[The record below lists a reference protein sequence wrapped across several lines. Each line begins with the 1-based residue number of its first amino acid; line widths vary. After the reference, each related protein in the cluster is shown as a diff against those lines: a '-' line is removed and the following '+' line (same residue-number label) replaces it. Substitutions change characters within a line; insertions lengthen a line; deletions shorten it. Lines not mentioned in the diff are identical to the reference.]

1 MVPPTSNTVERLFSQ
16 CKLVLTPQ
24 RRSMLP
30 ANFEQLAFLQVN
42 RGMWDVST
50 VARVSKQQGS

>member
-1 MVPPTSNTVERLFSQ
+1 MVPPTNTVERLFSQ

-24 RRSMLP
+24 RRAMLP
-30 ANFEQLAFLQVN
+30 ANFEQLAFHRVN

-50 VARVSKQQGS
+50 VARVSKEATS